1 MTAFLVSLTIF
12 ILAHSLPGPTGLRIG
27 LINRFGKKAYIIG
40 YSILSTILL
49 VWLIWSAL
57 NAPYIPL
64 WDPNSA
70 TSLIPVILMLPAC
83 LLFACAI
90 LHPNPLSLSFV
101 QSPIIKRHDITNLI
115 RHPLLWALFL
125 WAASH
130 AIANGDLVGVIMFGG
145 FAIFSLVGM
154 KIMQRRAKRTLSAEE
169 FHAAITK
176 TSGQFTLRFKRVM
189 GWAFTTELIFG
200 ALLYVALFHLHE
212 PVIGVDPLAL
222 IMFW

>member
-1 MTAFLVSLTIF
+1 MTAFLASLSIF
-12 ILAHSLPGPTGLRIG
+12 VLAHSLPGPTGLRLA

-64 WDPNSA
+64 WDPNGA

-83 LLFACAI
+83 LLFASAI

-101 QSPIIKRHDITNLI
+101 QNPIIKAQDITNLI

-125 WAASH
+125 WATSH
-130 AIANGDLVGVIMFGG
+130 TIANGDLVGVIMFGG
-145 FAIFSLVGM
+145 FAIFSLAGM
-154 KIMQRRAKRTLSAEE
+154 KIMQRRAERTLPTEE
-169 FHAAITK
+169 FNSAMAR

-189 GWAFTTELIFG
+189 GWAFTTELISG
-200 ALLYVALFHLHE
+200 ALLYLALLHLHE
-212 PVIGVDPLAL
+212 PVIGVDPLLL